1 MRKFI
6 LAMIALL
13 SLSTATKL
21 SAQFLSTDLQADDLR
36 GNVAKVEYN
45 TDTPSS
51 AYGVP
56 GLSVY
61 KYDKQGR
68 LYAFDDEVGSDFKI
82 IRNNNKIV
90 EIQPYKDCS
99 DDAVKYTYSGNLITA
114 TTSANGQS
122 TTNIKLSYNQNGNLI
137 RKEQNESG
145 WREEWHEDC
154 TCDRINWKSTTTYDY
169 TIVERDSKGN
179 WIKRSVKRTSKEG
192 TKTYTETRKIIYY

>member
-6 LAMIALL
+6 LAIIALL
-13 SLSTATKL
+13 SLSTTTKL
-21 SAQFLSTDLQADDLR
+21 SAQFLSADLQADDLR

-45 TDTPSS
+45 TDSPSS
-51 AYGVP
+51 TYVVP

-61 KYDKQGR
+61 KYDKQGH
-68 LYAFDDEVGSDFKI
+68 LYAFDDEIGSDFKI
-82 IRNNNKIV
+82 IRNNNKIG
-90 EIQPYKDCS
+90 EIQPYKDCA

-114 TTSANGQS
+114 TSSANGQT

-154 TCDRINWKSTTTYDY
+154 TCDRINWKKTTIYDY
-169 TIVERDSKGN
+169 TILERDSKGN
-179 WIKRSVKRTSKEG
+179 WIKRSVKETSKEG
-192 TKTYTETRKIIYY
+192 SKTYTETRKIIYY